1 MIEEL
6 NRFNF
11 TP

>member
-6 NRFNF
+6 NQRLKI
-11 TP
+11 